1 MYVTCNISK
10 FSETIESFQAI
21 QSGKLERGSIQQV
34 FACCQETTDILGCV
48 LDKMNGSLCRLGEYN
63 ESSPACD
70 ITGCTP
76 FAQVRKIKQI
86 NYVLIR
92 MYYST

>member
-1 MYVTCNISK
+1 
-10 FSETIESFQAI
+10 
-21 QSGKLERGSIQQV
+21 
-34 FACCQETTDILGCV
+34 
-48 LDKMNGSLCRLGEYN
+48 MNGSLCRLGEYN